1 MDKSVEKIVIY
12 SVGLLGGSLGAAF
25 KQGGFTG
32 KVVGLSSPKGIADAL
47 KVGAIDEG
55 FGYDE
60 AETVLADAD
69 LLLLCSPI
77 NTIKKTLEKLATF
90 TLPKGLLISD
100 VGSTKSEIISVAESV
115 LPKHVSF
122 IGGHP
127 MAGSEKSGAAA
138 SDPFLFQNAVYVLS
152 ESSLTQEG
160 DLQRFGELLK
170 KYTGCRITKLGPKI
184 HDKITATI
192 SHVPHLVA
200 VGMVNLATDIEQEIP
215 GTLSLAAG
223 GFKSVTRIASSPY
236 YMWHDIYQTN
246 REATD
251 EILTSYIET
260 MQRLLTELR
269 QERLEESFDSA
280 AEIRSAMATNAK
292 GFVNQLFEILVVAE
306 DRPGFLARM
315 TGLIDQ
321 AGLNIRDIELL
332 KVREGD
338 AGTFMLAFQSED
350 DALQACQILN
360 SDGFSARRI

>member
-1 MDKSVEKIVIY
+1 MVKSVKKIVIY

-25 KQGGFTG
+25 KQGGFEG
-32 KVVGLSSPKGIADAL
+32 EVVGLSSEKGIEDAI
-47 KVGAIDEG
+47 KAGAIDRG
-55 FGYDE
+55 FGYDD
-60 AETVLADAD
+60 AEKVIADAD

-77 NTIKKTLEKLATF
+77 NTIKKSLERLAEF
-90 TLPKGLLISD
+90 SLPEGLLISD
-100 VGSTKSEIISVAESV
+100 VGSTKSEIIAVAEEV
-115 LPKHVSF
+115 LPGHVSF

-152 ESSLTQEG
+152 ECRLTKEG
-160 DLQRFGELLK
+160 DMERFGTLLK
-170 KYTGCRITKLGPKI
+170 QYTGCRITTLAPRV

-200 VGMVNLATDIEQEIP
+200 VGMVNLATEIEKEIP

-251 EILTSYIET
+251 EILTNYIHT
-260 MQRLLTELR
+260 MERLLAELR
-269 QERLEESFDSA
+269 QESLEESFDSA
-280 AEIRSAMATNAK
+280 AEVRSAMATNAK
-292 GFVNQLFEILVVAE
+292 GFLNQLFEILVVAE

-315 TGLIDQ
+315 TGLIDK
-321 AGLNIRDIELL
+321 AGINIRDIELL

-338 AGTFMLAFQSED
+338 AGTFMLAFQSES
-350 DALQACQILN
+350 DALLACQILN
-360 SDGFSARRI
+360 RDGFSARRI

>member
-1 MDKSVEKIVIY
+1 MVEGVKKIVIY

-25 KQGGFTG
+25 KQGGFSG
-32 KVVGLSSPKGIADAL
+32 EVVGLSSPKGIEDAI
-47 KVGAIDEG
+47 KAGAIDYG
-55 FGYDE
+55 FGYNE
-60 AETVLADAD
+60 AETVIADAD

-77 NTIKKTLEKLATF
+77 NTIKKTLERIASF
-90 TLPKGLLISD
+90 DLPEGLLISD
-100 VGSTKSEIISVAESV
+100 VGSTKSEIIAVAEKV

-152 ESSLTQEG
+152 ECSLTG
-160 DLQRFGELLK
+160 DGEVEVFGDFLK
-170 KYTGCRITKLGPKI
+170 KYTGCRITSLKPQV
-184 HDKITATI
+184 HDRITATI

-200 VGMVNLATDIEQEIP
+200 VGMVNLATDIEEKIP

-251 EILTSYIET
+251 EILSDYIAT
-260 MQRLLTELR
+260 MQRLLEELR
-269 QERLEESFDSA
+269 SESLEESFDSA
-280 AEIRSAMATNAK
+280 AEVRSAMATNAK
-292 GFVNQLFEILVVAE
+292 GFVNQLFEIVVVAE
-306 DRPGFLARM
+306 DRTGFLARM
-315 TGLIDQ
+315 TGLIDK
-321 AGLNIRDIELL
+321 AGINIRDIELL

-338 AGTFMLAFQSED
+338 AGTFMLGFQSED
-350 DALQACQILN
+350 DALQACRILN